1 MNEMTLNIEDPISVK
16 ETLLQ
21 HHNILMALCSNLERV
36 ADSLPDITNTQECL
50 MICRDIFPK
59 VKKAHDFEEKILFPL
74 LNEGETDSKNLD
86 KNLERL
92 CYEHWEDESFAE
104 EISDVFRAYI
114 DKPEKKDAEKLSYM
128 LRGFFEGIRRHIAFE
143 TEYLLPKLNMAS

>member
-1 MNEMTLNIEDPISVK
+1 MNEMTLDIKDPISVK
-16 ETLLQ
+16 EKLLQ
-21 HHNILMALCSNLERV
+21 HHNILMTLCSNLERI
-36 ADSLPDITNTQECL
+36 ADSLPDISDTQECL
-50 MICRDIFPK
+50 VICRDIFPK
-59 VKKAHDFEEKILFPL
+59 VKKAHDFEEKVLFPL
-74 LNEGETDSKNLD
+74 LHKGEQDKTLLD
-86 KNLERL
+86 NNLERL

-143 TEYLLPKLNMAS
+143 TEYLLPMLNRSA